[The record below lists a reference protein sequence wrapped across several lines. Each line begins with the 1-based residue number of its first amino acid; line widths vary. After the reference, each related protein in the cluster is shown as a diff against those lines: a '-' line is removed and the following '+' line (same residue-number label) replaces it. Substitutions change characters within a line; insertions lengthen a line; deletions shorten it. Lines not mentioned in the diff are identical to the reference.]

1 MREGEKGYE
10 IAVEEKRIVG
20 ISNLRCAVQG
30 PHGIQFRFS
39 CYEPHT
45 EGYGER
51 EEQRTDKVRKRDQR
65 KGVERNGKQSKGEER
80 RAEESRGDERRGAIK
95 SEKKE
100 LKKIREMNEQVN
112 LTV

>member
-1 MREGEKGYE
+1 M
-10 IAVEEKRIVG
+10 
-20 ISNLRCAVQG
+20 
-30 PHGIQFRFS
+30 
-39 CYEPHT
+39 
-45 EGYGER
+45 
-51 EEQRTDKVRKRDQR
+51 RKRDQR